1 MKTSIFVTVIMLSA
15 CMWTRGEEE
24 DETVAHLTLS
34 SPSFQNGQPIPAKY
48 SCKGENASPAL
59 NWEGVP
65 AGTKSF
71 ALICDDPDA
80 PGGSWVHWVIYGI
93 PANTVS
99 LPENIQKRD
108 AVEAPGSMSG
118 RGDANGPGA
127 KQGVNDFGKVGYGG
141 PCPPRGRGAHHYDFQ
156 LYALDAELKLAPRAT
171 RKQLKAAMKGHIIGE
186 AELSGSYQRD

>member
-1 MKTSIFVTVIMLSA
+1 
-15 CMWTRGEEE
+15 
-24 DETVAHLTLS
+24 VAQLTLS
-34 SPSFQNGQPIPAKY
+34 SPSFRNGQPIPAKH
-48 SCKGENASPAL
+48 SCEGENASPAL

-80 PGGSWVHWVIYGI
+80 PGGSWVHWVIYDI

-108 AVEAPGSMSG
+108 AMEAVGSMSG
-118 RGDANGPGA
+118 RDNAKLPGA

-141 PCPPRGRGAHHYDFQ
+141 PCPPRRHGAHHYHFR
-156 LYALDAELKLAPRAT
+156 LYALDAELNLTPRVT
-171 RKQLKAAMKGHIIGE
+171 RKQLEAAMKGHIIAEGE
-186 AELSGSYQRD
+186 LVGTFVRE